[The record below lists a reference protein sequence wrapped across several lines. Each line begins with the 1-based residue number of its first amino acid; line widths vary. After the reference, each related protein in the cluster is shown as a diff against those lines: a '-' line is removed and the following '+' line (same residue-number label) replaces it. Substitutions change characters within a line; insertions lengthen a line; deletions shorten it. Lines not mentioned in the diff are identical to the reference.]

1 MGEGWADMLK
11 TLLEAA
17 EADTLLSVA
26 WITDKGGRNRRF
38 GHVGYAD
45 GRELLTD
52 SLIALRQ
59 PKATQREMN

>member
-1 MGEGWADMLK
+1 MTEAWADLIK
-11 TLLEAA
+11 TLTEEAENGA
-17 EADTLLSVA
+17 LLSVA

-52 SLIALRQ
+52 SLITLRQ
-59 PKATQREMN
+59 PKALDRELN